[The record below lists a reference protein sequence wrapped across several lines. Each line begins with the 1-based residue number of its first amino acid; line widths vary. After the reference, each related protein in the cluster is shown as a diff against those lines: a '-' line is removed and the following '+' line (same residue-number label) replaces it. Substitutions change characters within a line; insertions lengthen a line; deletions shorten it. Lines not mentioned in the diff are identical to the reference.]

1 MQFLLDQAAV
11 DEMNNAVLSRDCYTH
26 DKLFPHHVYRGGE
39 KCLVVRALY
48 AALNEA
54 RAKGDKEAIAH
65 LSLHEK
71 QVKEWAAEM
80 ERQKQGQPPSDD
92 IKKFPAYVSGNTQ
105 AEEEVKDDKPAFF
118 PEIAAGIESLNL
130 NRAFVT
136 EMVIRVIYFKGR
148 MTGNALA
155 AHLRVP
161 FYGIIS
167 TLLEELRLQELI
179 DIAGQIGLGDGGYEY
194 VLTQKGVQRANDV
207 LAKTAYAGPMPV
219 ALEDAIKSIQAQTIK
234 NVVVTHSN
242 IRKAFSDLV
251 IQDAVLNQI
260 GPAVNSASSIFLFGA
275 AGNGKTS
282 IAERI
287 TRLMGGN
294 VFVPHAIE
302 TDGQI
307 IKLYDAINHTA
318 LDDTTGEKEL
328 PYDARWVRIKR
339 PVVVVGGEL
348 TLENLDLIY
357 NANAKVYEAPFQM
370 KANGGIFLIDDF
382 GRQQCRPMDLL
393 NRWIVPLEKRY
404 DYLTLITGKKLEV
417 PFDQLIAF
425 SSNLEPGD
433 IADEAFLRRIK
444 YKINILDPE
453 EPQYRA
459 IWQLV
464 CKSKKV
470 PYDDKAIDYL
480 IEKFYKPLG
489 RPFRMCQP
497 RDLLDQMIAMA
508 KYNMEP
514 CRLTPDLIDS
524 AADTY
529 FPDMKGKVARTLAG
543 DVTAAPVR
551 KAS

>member
-11 DEMNNAVLSRDCYTH
+11 DEMSNAVLSRDCYAREKH
-26 DKLFPHHVYRGGE
+26 YPHHVYRGGE

-65 LSLHEK
+65 LTLHER

-80 ERQKQGQPPSDD
+80 ERQKQGQPPSDLLKD
-92 IKKFPAYVSGNTQ
+92 FPAYVSGGLEIV
-105 AEEEVKDDKPAFF
+105 EEEPDNTPPYF
-118 PEIAAGIESLNL
+118 PTIPDGIETLNL
-130 NRAFVT
+130 NRAFIT

-148 MTGNALA
+148 ITGNALA

-161 FYGIIS
+161 FYGIINR
-167 TLLEELRLQELI
+167 LLEELRLQELI
-179 DIAGQIGLGDGGYEY
+179 DIAGQIGLGEGGYEY
-194 VLTQKGVQRANDV
+194 VLTQRGVQRANDI

-219 ALEDAIKSIQAQTIK
+219 ALEDAIKSIHAQTIK
-234 NVVVTHSN
+234 NVIVTHAN
-242 IRKAFSDLV
+242 IRRAFSDLV

-318 LDDTTGEKEL
+318 LDDTSGETEL

-348 TLENLDLIY
+348 TLESLDLIY
-357 NANAKVYEAPFQM
+357 NENARMYEAPFQM

-404 DYLTLITGKKLEV
+404 DYLTLITGKKLEM

-453 EPQYRA
+453 EPQYRS

-464 CKSKKV
+464 CKNKKV
-470 PYDDKAIDYL
+470 PYDEKAIDYL
-480 IEKFYKPLG
+480 VDKYYKAQG

-497 RDLLDQMIAMA
+497 RDLLDQMIALA

-529 FPDMKGKVARTLAG
+529 FPDMKGKVARTMAG
-543 DVTAAPVR
+543 DNLAAVK
-551 KAS
+551 KAG